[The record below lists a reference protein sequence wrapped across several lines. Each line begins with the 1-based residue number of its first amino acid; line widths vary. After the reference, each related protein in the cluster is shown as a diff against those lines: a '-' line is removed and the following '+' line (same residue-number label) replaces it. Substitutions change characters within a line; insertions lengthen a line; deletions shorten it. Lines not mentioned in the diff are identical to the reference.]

1 MSLERMDQK
10 QMLMRLA
17 NCTFGASVLL
27 WVIGTTRKQR
37 EKVLSMA
44 GYAPEIQFEWT
55 RMVAFRKLTWG
66 FFCFI
71 DCANLSRRISL
82 CSIVGRVKDI
92 FKTPEGRQ
100 ISPFQVEDVLL
111 SEPQGLIADAVVAGV
126 SVLPA
131 LKSKDELKG
140 EIPRGWIVLSDE
152 GKKLGADTVIKEL
165 EVWYQPRLGNHK
177 WLHGGIEIVDK
188 V

>member
-1 MSLERMDQK
+1 
-10 QMLMRLA
+10 
-17 NCTFGASVLL
+17 
-27 WVIGTTRKQR
+27 
-37 EKVLSMA
+37 MA
-44 GYAPEIQFEWT
+44 GYALEIQFEWT

-66 FFCFI
+66 FFRLI
-71 DCANLSRRISL
+71 DCSNLNRWISSY
-82 CSIVGRVKDI
+82 SIVGRIKDI

-126 SVLPA
+126 SVLPT
-131 LKSKDELKG
+131 LKAEDELKG

-165 EVWYQPRLGNHK
+165 EFWYQPRLGNHK
-177 WLHGGIEIVDK
+177 WLHGGVEIVDK